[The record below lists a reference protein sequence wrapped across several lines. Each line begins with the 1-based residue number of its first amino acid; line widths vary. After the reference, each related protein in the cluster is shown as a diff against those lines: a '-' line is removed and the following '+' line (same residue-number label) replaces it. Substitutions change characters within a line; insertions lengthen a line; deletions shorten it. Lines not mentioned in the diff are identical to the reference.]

1 MSEIKKVPLL
11 SDLPLCKKMC
21 GSFGGQRGGGGGAVV
36 APALPLD
43 RPPTRGMAV
52 AADTQTAAVQSLFP

>member
-1 MSEIKKVPLL
+1 MSEIKKVPL

-21 GSFGGQRGGGGGAVV
+21 GSFGGHRGGGGGAAV

-43 RPPTRGMAV
+43 RPPTRGMAK
-52 AADTQTAAVQSLFP
+52 AAVQSQVP